1 MFTRDGAFA
10 FKKDLT
16 NTIAFCE
23 VLNQPQNKF
32 KSIHIAGTNGKGST
46 SHALAAI
53 FQTSGYKTGLYT
65 SPHLVDFRERIRIN
79 GEQIPET
86 DVIQFVEEYKEHIE
100 RIKPSFFEVTVAMA
114 FHYFALQ
121 KVDIAIIETGLGGR
135 LDSTN
140 IITPELSVIT
150 NISFD
155 HQNMLGHTLAEIAQE
170 KAGIIKP
177 HVPVV
182 ISEFQEEIA
191 SVFIKKADSVD
202 SPLYFASQWFTA
214 KQVGREIAQQQ
225 VMVETLPTAVLFAS
239 AYPGVYNLDVLGS
252 YQLKN
257 VIGIMGAVTI
267 LNQLGWNLSKEHVQE
282 GLAQLTRITGLRG
295 RWECLNQTPLVM
307 CDTGHN
313 EDGWIEVLQNIA
325 LTPHEKLHIVIGVMA
340 DKDIQKMLPLL
351 PKEANYYF
359 CQVDL
364 PRAMKASILAEKAL
378 DLGYKGSV
386 FDNVKNATCTALQNA
401 DTKDLIFVGGSTFIV
416 GDLIAHEKEVFL
428 R

>member
-1 MFTRDGAFA
+1 MFTRDGASA

-16 NTIAFCE
+16 NTIAFCK
-23 VLNQPQNKF
+23 VLNQPQHQF

-46 SHALAAI
+46 SHAIAAI
-53 FQTSGYKTGLYT
+53 FQASGYKTGLYT

-79 GEQIPET
+79 GKQISEA
-86 DVIQFVEEYKEHIE
+86 DVIQFVEENKGHIE

-114 FHYFALQ
+114 FHFFALQ

-140 IITPELSVIT
+140 IITPELSIIT
-150 NISFD
+150 NIGFD
-155 HQNMLGHTLAEIAQE
+155 HQNMLGNTLTEIAQE
-170 KAGIIKP
+170 KAGIIKA

-191 SVFIKKADSVD
+191 SVFINKADSVD
-202 SPLYFASQWFTA
+202 APLYFASQWFA
-214 KQVGREIAQQQ
+214 AQQVGRSIAQQQ

-239 AYPGVYNLDVLGS
+239 AYRGVYDLDVLGS

-257 VIGIMGAVTI
+257 VIGIMGAITI
-267 LNQLGWNLSKEHVQE
+267 LNQQGWHLSKENVQK
-282 GLAQLTRITGLRG
+282 GLAQLTKITGLRG
-295 RWECLNQTPLVM
+295 RWECLNQSPLVM

-313 EDGWIEVLQNIA
+313 EDGWREVLQNIA
-325 LTPHEKLHIVIGVMA
+325 LTPHDKLHIVIGVMA
-340 DKDIQKMLPLL
+340 DKDISKMLPLL
-351 PKEANYYF
+351 PKQAYYYF
-359 CQVDL
+359 CQVGL
-364 PRAMKASILAEKAL
+364 PRAMKSSVLAEKAL
-378 DLGYKGSV
+378 ALGYNGDV
-386 FDNVKNATCTALQNA
+386 FENVKDATFAALQHA
-401 DTKDLIFVGGSTFIV
+401 AEKDLIVVGGSTFIV